1 MYKGIKHVTCVS
13 ASKAGRCSKTSK
25 LPRAGPI
32 VSPLDVR
39 AADDNKD
46 SLAKMVYSRMFD
58 WLVAKINTAI
68 GQDPDALALV
78 GVLDI
83 YGDTSPPPLSFLRLS
98 IKMGLDWGKS
108 ADVHA
113 PWECLWARLPPLRLV
128 TEEEQGFAVAQNC
141 HEMQLKWWMEG
152 L

>member
-1 MYKGIKHVTCVS
+1 MRPSSSPTSIVVS
-13 ASKAGRCSKTSK
+13 
-25 LPRAGPI
+25 GPI

-68 GQDPDALALV
+68 GQDPDALTLV

-83 YGDTSPPPLSFLRLS
+83 YGVSSLSRSVGTTFLVFFSLSPLTF
-98 IKMGLDWGKS
+98 
-108 ADVHA
+108 
-113 PWECLWARLPPLRLV
+113 
-128 TEEEQGFAVAQNC
+128 F
-141 HEMQLKWWMEG
+141 
-152 L
+152 